1 MKEVMR
7 VHNIMEAKALIKES
21 YAQGAEH
28 EFEGTEWY
36 THDGKYIAK
45 SFVRDVEFE
54 LVVEDTDTLD
64 GYKSITMEVL

>member
-1 MKEVMR
+1 MIEKMR
-7 VHNIMEAKALIKES
+7 VHNIMEIKALIKTS
-21 YAQGAEH
+21 FALGSEH
-28 EFEGTEWY
+28 EFEGTKWY